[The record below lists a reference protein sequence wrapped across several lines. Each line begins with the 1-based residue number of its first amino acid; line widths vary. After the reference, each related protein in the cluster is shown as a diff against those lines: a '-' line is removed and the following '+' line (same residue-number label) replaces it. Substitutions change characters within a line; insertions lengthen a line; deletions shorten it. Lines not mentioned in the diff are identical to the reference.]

1 MLIPSLKHGFAH
13 LRANRRMVFVFYLA
27 NFLFGLILLLPF
39 RAMLSNYIGDSQMG
53 AKLGG
58 ALDMDFVFEFFGG
71 NEAVLTTQRAMLLVV
86 PGLYWLFG
94 LFLSGGAFTIF
105 ATQERYTSQQF
116 WSGAAAHFGRFVR
129 LALYAVPLLGI
140 LFCVQFL
147 ETGVQRLV
155 WGKDAYQSITY
166 LGSWVRLAITAL
178 SVILFGMIFDYA
190 RVHTVLHE
198 EHKMRVAIWQGI
210 KFAFDNFLTTFGLGL
225 FMFIAGALLL
235 ALYNPL
241 ANSFSASNMFI
252 VLLLFLLQQFYVL
265 ARMALKLA
273 LYAGETFLYQQH
285 AAATAPI
292 TSTPAQNLDLE
303 GLAPAL
309 E

>member
-1 MLIPSLKHGFAH
+1 MLIASLKHGFAQM
-13 LRANRRMVFVFYLA
+13 RANKRMVLVFYLA
-27 NFLFGLILLLPF
+27 NFLFGLILLLPI
-39 RAMLSNYIGDSQMG
+39 RAMLSNYIGDSSMG

-58 ALDMDFVFEFFGG
+58 ALDMDFVFEFFGS

-105 ATQERYTSQQF
+105 ATQERYMPQQF

-129 LALYAVPLLGI
+129 LALYAIPVLGI

-147 ETGVQRLV
+147 ETGVQRLI

-166 LGSWVRLAITAL
+166 WGGWVRIAITAL

-190 RVHTVLHE
+190 RVHAVLHE
-198 EHKMRVAIWQGI
+198 ERKMRVSIWQGI
-210 KFAFDNFLTTFGLGL
+210 KFAFGNFLTTFGLGL

-241 ANSFSASNMFI
+241 ANSFSAANMFI
-252 VLLLFLLQQFYVL
+252 VLLLFLLQQFYML
-265 ARMALKLA
+265 ARMALKLT
-273 LYAGETFLYQQH
+273 LYASEVHLYQQRAT
-285 AAATAPI
+285 AAAPVSSEPAP
-292 TSTPAQNLDLE
+292 NLDLE